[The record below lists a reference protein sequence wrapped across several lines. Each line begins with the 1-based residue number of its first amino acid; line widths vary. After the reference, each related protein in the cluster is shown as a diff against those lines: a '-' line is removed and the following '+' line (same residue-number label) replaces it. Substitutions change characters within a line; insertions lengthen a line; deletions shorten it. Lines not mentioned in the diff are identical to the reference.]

1 MKNPFRKILFI
12 FLAVI
17 LAQAAGGCGVPS
29 LPGTA
34 APTTSLPATA
44 NPVLPA
50 AATPTQ
56 QLLPPAGIYPPSFAT
71 YSEAAVSLPQAFRAG
86 GYTLPVD
93 LSQVQDLDLTNLT
106 DSQEALLARN
116 GFVVTTPVA
125 GEFREFYQ
133 IYEGGRYAEMSMFI
147 TTDSVYH
154 VYHLIFDKML
164 RDLEM
169 DYFIPSLRSLTS
181 AMLASTS
188 NQYGSLKG
196 TSLADP
202 ALRNAAYFAVAD
214 KLLGLSDPFPSEA
227 SGMVDA
233 ELALINAGSAA
244 TFSPIW
250 DRPDLTQDM
259 RLIEDYSQYIPRG
272 HYTRSDNL
280 KMYFKAMMW
289 YGRLTFRQV
298 DDFET
303 RRALLLVQ
311 ALRSAVA
318 ADGSPAI
325 PLWQN
330 IYEPTVFIVGKSDDL
345 GYIEYGT
352 LSDQV
357 FGAKPDLGI
366 FADPVRFAQF
376 QELTKTLPPPQIN
389 SMWVWIEQ
397 DKEKVTKGFR
407 FMGQRFTLD
416 QYVFGQVIWRNVGT
430 LEKPRGLPKGLDF
443 FAAMGSDEAYNLLK
457 EMGES
462 NYANYD
468 TQMAKVK
475 GEIAS
480 LGSNS
485 WTQNLYWSWLYS
497 FQPII
502 APKGSAYPSF
512 MQTPAWTRKDL
523 QTALGS
529 WTELKHDTI
538 LYAKQVMAE
547 MGGGGPEV
555 PPHGYV
561 EPNPQAYA
569 RLLALAQMT
578 EDGLQ
583 SRNLLGDLTRGNL
596 ENLISELKF
605 LQDISEREL
614 SGGAITDD
622 EYWHIQYWGGTLEQ
636 FTLKAADTTG
646 DMSRDLSDQKAAL
659 VADVATGT
667 NDLQNLV
674 VLEEAVGQPTRI
686 YVILPDSPWR
696 VALGAVY
703 SYYEFSVP
711 SSGRLTDEAW
721 QAQVAAGTNP
731 AQPDWTKLFIAP

>member
-1 MKNPFRKILFI
+1 
-12 FLAVI
+12 
-17 LAQAAGGCGVPS
+17 
-29 LPGTA
+29 
-34 APTTSLPATA
+34 
-44 NPVLPA
+44 
-50 AATPTQ
+50 
-56 QLLPPAGIYPPSFAT
+56 
-71 YSEAAVSLPQAFRAG
+71 LPQNFSSG

-93 LSQVQDLDLTNLT
+93 LNQVQGLDLTELT
-106 DSQEALLARN
+106 NSQRTLLTRN
-116 GFVVTTPVA
+116 GFVVAAPVA

-133 IYEGGRYAEMSMFI
+133 IYESGRYDEMPMFV

-164 RDLEM
+164 RDLET
-169 DYFIPSLRSLTS
+169 DYFIADLKSLTT
-181 AMLASTS
+181 AMLAATS
-188 NQYGSLKG
+188 NQYVTLRG
-196 TSLADP
+196 TALEDP

-214 KLLGLSDPFPSEA
+214 RLLGLSDPFPAEA
-227 SGMVDA
+227 NEMVNA
-233 ELALINAGSAA
+233 ELALINNANAA
-244 TFSPIW
+244 ISPIW
-250 DRPDLTQDM
+250 DRPDLTEDM

-272 HYTRSDNL
+272 HYTRSEDL

-289 YGRLTFRQV
+289 YGRLTFRLV

-311 ALRSAVA
+311 ALRTITAIDGTPAVT
-318 ADGSPAI
+318 
-325 PLWQN
+325 LWQN

-345 GYIEYGT
+345 GYIEYGA
-352 LSDQV
+352 LSDKV
-357 FGAKPDLGI
+357 FGTNPDLTR
-366 FADPVRFAQF
+366 FADPTLFASF

-416 QYVFGQVIWRNVGT
+416 EYVFGQVIWRKVGT
-430 LEKPRGLPKGLDF
+430 LENPRGLPKGLDF
-443 FAAMGSDEAYNLLK
+443 FAAMGSDEAYTILK
-457 EMGES
+457 DLGES
-462 NYANYD
+462 KYANYD
-468 TQMAKVK
+468 TQMAKVRN
-475 GEIAS
+475 EIAG
-480 LGSNS
+480 LGIDS

-502 APKGSAYPSF
+502 APKGSAYPPF
-512 MQTPAWTRKDL
+512 MQTQAWTRKDL

-547 MGGGGPEV
+547 MGGGGAPE

-561 EPNPQAYA
+561 EPNPEAYA

-578 EDGLQ
+578 EAGLQ
-583 SRNLLGDLTRGNL
+583 SRNLLSELTRGNL
-596 ENLISELKF
+596 DNLVSELKF

-614 SGGAITDD
+614 NGGTFTDE

-667 NDLQNLV
+667 NDLQTLV
-674 VLEEAVGQPTRI
+674 ALEEAVGQPTRI

-696 VALGAVY
+696 IALGAVY

-711 SSGRLTDEAW
+711 AASRMTDEQW
-721 QAQVAAGTNP
+721 QAQVENGTNP
-731 AQPDWTKLFIAP
+731 PQPEWTQMFITP